1 MRLIL
6 LLPLLASAPTIA
18 MAEPLT
24 FDATIARAAGES
36 PMVRAGEATVEAK
49 RSAAIAADQL
59 PDPRLETGVENLP
72 VTGPDPLSPEM
83 MTMLKIGVDQD
94 IPNLA
99 KRHARAGIAES
110 DVHLAEAQLGVTT
123 HELRMMAGS
132 AWIDL
137 AYAQQRLE
145 IVKGAEA
152 ELRRY
157 MPAANSAVAS
167 GSARPAES
175 LEIRTAILDIEDAR
189 TKIEAAR
196 ETAQAQLRRFLPTVD
211 PQAAGDIPPPTVDT
225 VALRAMLD
233 EHPRL
238 QLSNAEV
245 EQAAAELRATEAEKR
260 PDFGA
265 SVSYGVRERKYG
277 DMVSVMGSMT
287 LPIFTSRRQEPK
299 IAAAEA
305 ERSATLARFEDQ
317 RRELLADFESD
328 LAAWRSAYEQ
338 WQRAQNGLLP
348 LARERATL
356 ETASYAAGRAKLTD
370 VIAAKTALA
379 LLEID
384 ILTREGAAVKA
395 ATTLRLKYEGHHP

>member
-6 LLPLLASAPTIA
+6 LFPLLASVPA
-18 MAEPLT
+18 MAVAEPLT
-24 FDATIARAAGES
+24 FDATIARAAREA
-36 PMVRAGEATVEAK
+36 PMIRAGEATLDGK
-49 RSAAIAADQL
+49 RSAVIAAGQL
-59 PDPRLETGVENLP
+59 PDPRLETGIENLP
-72 VTGPDPLSPEM
+72 VTGPDPLNPEM
-83 MTMLKIGVDQD
+83 MTMLKIGVEQD

-99 KRHARAGIAES
+99 KRRARAGIAES
-110 DVHLAEAQLGVTT
+110 DVRLAEARLAVTT
-123 HELRMMAGS
+123 HELRIMAGL

-137 AYAQQRLE
+137 AYAQERLD
-145 IVKGAEA
+145 VVSTAEKQ
-152 ELRRY
+152 LRAY
-157 MPAANSAVAS
+157 APAATSAVAS

-175 LEIRTAILDIEDAR
+175 LEVRKSLFEVEDAR
-189 TKIEAAR
+189 TKIEAQR
-196 ETAQAQLRRFLPTVD
+196 EAAQARLRRVLQTADPKAVGDIPSPTVD
-211 PQAAGDIPPPTVDT
+211 S
-225 VALRAMLD
+225 VALRGMLD
-233 EHPRL
+233 RHPHL

-245 EQAAAELRATEAEKR
+245 EQAGAELRAAEAEQR

-265 SVSYGVRERKYG
+265 SVAYGVRERRYG
-277 DMVSVMGSMT
+277 DMLTVMGSIT

-379 LLEID
+379 LVEID

-395 ATTLRLKYEGHHP
+395 ATTLRLKYEEHHP